1 MYIYIR
7 IYIESELELKKI
19 SLGIDICDTSHLY
32 LRHDIFVLMTRSHHL
47 CDMVHSPGHETQKM
61 PNEELWQDKLV
72 YDAEINAFVFD
83 PRGKRKKDVCLNET
97 DVFPHIRHIHTMRS
111 LCLIKKAICI

>member
-1 MYIYIR
+1 
-7 IYIESELELKKI
+7 
-19 SLGIDICDTSHLY
+19 
-32 LRHDIFVLMTRSHHL
+32 
-47 CDMVHSPGHETQKM
+47 M
-61 PNEELWQDKLV
+61 PNEEVWQDKLV

-111 LCLIKKAICI
+111 LCLIVKAKQSNMNERWGAGVEYHFQKN